1 MITYYEM
8 INYLEELKKS
18 PKDDVKLLFLKEH
31 NIDMPGNVMYRYIDN
46 ITDLIKTRLNNAID
60 NFILKL
66 KNIKTD
72 DNLFSLEI
80 IELKKEIS
88 YDLKI
93 VNSINIP
100 IENKNKLKETIK
112 NFAYDTQ
119 EIIINNVR
127 NIDNT
132 GKLVNIIKSHNLTKL
147 ED

>member
-112 NFAYDTQ
+112 NFANDTQ

>member
-31 NIDMPGNVMYRYIDN
+31 HIDMPGNVMYRYIDN

>member
-8 INYLEELKKS
+8 INYLEMLKTS
-18 PKDDVKLLFLKEH
+18 PKDDNKLIFLKEH

-46 ITDLIKTRLNNAID
+46 VTNLIKTRLNNAID
-60 NFILKL
+60 SFIEKIKGI
-66 KNIKTD
+66 KND
-72 DNLFSLEI
+72 ENLFSLEVLD
-80 IELKKEIS
+80 LKKEII

-100 IENKNKLKETIK
+100 IDNKNKLRETIK
-112 NFAYDTQ
+112 NFANETE
-119 EIIINNVR
+119 EILENNTK

-132 GKLVNIIKSHNLTKL
+132 GKLLSIIKNHNITKL